1 MSNTT
6 QHYLFLTTSTRES
19 GHLGNTEWLA
29 QQAAA
34 ALPAGEARRDICT
47 LKDDI
52 FGFGSC
58 FA

>member
-6 QHYLFLTTSTRES
+6 PHYLFLTTSTRES

-34 ALPAGEARRDICT
+34 ALRGVRSSCT
-47 LKDDI
+47 
-52 FGFGSC
+52 GTMC
-58 FA
+58 CA